1 MDCDKAIG
9 DAWRALGNFFLCI
22 GEIEL
27 METVLEFVKGNI
39 VASYGAAVG
48 TIALVLNY
56 MRYRHA
62 VSGTKVR
69 LKVEIVIEMSREAF
83 VERIE
88 KMKQEAPEYLQKS
101 HTSEITHKVKVR
113 NMGNVAV
120 NIQDV
125 WLETKDGRVN
135 GTLAGHK
142 STIYQAVSQGR
153 EIELPARTSRSFSC
167 FSKVPDGYIV
177 PVGACVVDAT
187 GKKWRSRRSW
197 FGGK

>member
-1 MDCDKAIG
+1 MKE
-9 DAWRALGNFFLCI
+9 N
-22 GEIEL
+22 
-27 METVLEFVKGNI
+27 V

-69 LKVEIVIEMSREAF
+69 LKVEMVIEMSREAF
-83 VERIE
+83 AERIE
-88 KMKQEAPEYLQKS
+88 RMKQEVPEYLQKP

-125 WLETKDGRVN
+125 WLETKDGPVK
-135 GTLAGHK
+135 GTLSGHN
-142 STIYQAVSQGR
+142 STIYQAVSQGS

-167 FSKVPDGYIV
+167 FSKVPDGYLV
-177 PVGACVVDAT
+177 PVRACVVDAT

>member
-1 MDCDKAIG
+1 M
-9 DAWRALGNFFLCI
+9 
-22 GEIEL
+22 EL
-27 METVLEFVKGNI
+27 LETIFEFVKGNI

-69 LKVEIVIEMSREAF
+69 LKVEIVIEKSREAF
-83 VERIE
+83 AERIE
-88 KMKQEAPEYLQKS
+88 KMKHDAPEYMQKS

-113 NMGNVAV
+113 NVGNVAV
-120 NIQDV
+120 NLQDV
-125 WLETKDGRVN
+125 WLETKDGRVD
-135 GTLAGHK
+135 GTIAGHN
-142 STIYQAVSQGR
+142 STIYQAVSQGG
-153 EIELPARTSRSFSC
+153 EIELPARTSKSFSC
-167 FSKVPDGYIV
+167 FSKVPDGYLV
-177 PVGACVVDAT
+177 PVRACVVDAT